1 MSTNQPVKRKE
12 RTRNHFMVSAM
23 VANITELAVD
33 AIVNAANARMQH
45 GGGVA
50 GAIVA
55 EGE

>member
-1 MSTNQPVKRKE
+1 
-12 RTRNHFMVSAM
+12 MVSAM

-55 EGE
+55 KGESLKNISHRHSEHQ

>member
-1 MSTNQPVKRKE
+1 
-12 RTRNHFMVSAM
+12 MVSAM